1 MPILAFPH
9 TLHPGPNADSDSS
22 LFPAYGFMSPPCV
35 PIVPW
40 LTPLPHKNLF
50 MPLYYLQSDKA
61 LQQMEHPSHGSR
73 DLPPSLLHCS
83 PGDCYGKRHHTHH
96 LDFHHDGL
104 IFSVTSSP
112 AHEGKKKHQIYPKP
126 FLTLVLSIR
135 LGQMRHLPLSVWWVN
150 YCQPEAAP

>member
-9 TLHPGPNADSDSS
+9 TLHPGPNADSNSS
-22 LFPAYGFMSPPCV
+22 LFPASGFMSPPCV

-61 LQQMEHPSHGSR
+61 LQQMEQSSHGSR

-112 AHEGKKKHQIYPKP
+112 AHEEKKKAPNISKTVPYFGSKYPFGP
-126 FLTLVLSIR
+126 NETPTPQCLV
-135 LGQMRHLPLSVWWVN
+135 GQVLPT
-150 YCQPEAAP
+150 